1 MKKNFKMVDNKQFHR
16 FDPMNALI
24 EETANTLFNKSFS
37 FKNSEP
43 YVLPKPEFIFS
54 EDSWHIEELYQTKA
68 ELNDTKSKLND
79 YCLIQ
84 WNEHTRKRNKAGSV
98 QWFIHQKI
106 EPEFV
111 TQAWCKFYEIV
122 SSFPLVP
129 QIAIS
134 EGSFTSVHLCEAPG
148 AFVTSLN
155 HWLKTQIPT
164 INWDWIATSLNPY
177 YEGNT
182 TDRMITDDRFIMHTL
197 DHWNFGPYN
206 TGNIMDLE
214 NLELIVEDC
223 KTKHKVFL
231 VTADG
236 SVDCSDDPGEQERAV
251 AHLHFCEAVTA
262 LHILSE
268 GGSFLLK
275 MFTVF
280 EQTSVSLLYLLASCF
295 DSIHMFKPA
304 TSKEGNSEVYVI
316 CLGFKGT
323 IFLERHLPSLRA
335 NFKSFSLKA
344 MFRRQDI
351 PDCFVNQVQACA
363 EFFKNHQCKVILD
376 NIKAFSNDKG
386 RKDFNLMRIKRVVA
400 ERFIEVYNLKKLE
413 SEDLGIVGR
422 TTLSACNNI
431 TAVTKC
437 PLESFSER
445 QMKSSLD
452 PKFRL
457 YILLEELQIIEAF
470 EEDFYFQQVSTSFLN
485 FNLHLN
491 LKKDT

>member
-1 MKKNFKMVDNKQFHR
+1 MVDYKQFHR
-16 FDPMNALI
+16 FDPMSALI
-24 EETANTLFNKSFS
+24 EETVNTLFNKSFS
-37 FKNSEP
+37 FKNNEP
-43 YVLPKPEFIFS
+43 YFLPKPEFIFL
-54 EDSWHIEELYQTKA
+54 ENSWHIEELYQIKT
-68 ELNDTKSKLND
+68 ELNNTKSKLND

-98 QWFIHQKI
+98 QWYIHQKI
-106 EPEFV
+106 EPEFM

-122 SSFPLVP
+122 SSFPLIP

-155 HWLKTQIPT
+155 HWLKTRVPT
-164 INWDWIATSLNPY
+164 VNWDWIATSLNPY

-182 TDRMITDDRFIMHTL
+182 TERMITDDRFIMHTL
-197 DHWNFGPYN
+197 EHWNFGPYN

-214 NLELIVEDC
+214 NLDSIIEDC
-223 KTKHKVFL
+223 KTRNKVFL

-236 SVDCSDDPGEQERAV
+236 SVDCSDDPGEQERMV
-251 AHLHFCEAVTA
+251 AHLHFCETATA

-280 EQTSVSLLYLLASCF
+280 EQTSVSLLYLLAACF

-304 TSKEGNSEVYVI
+304 TSKEGNSEAYVV

-323 IFLERHLPSLRA
+323 DFLERHLPILRQY
-335 NFKSFSLKA
+335 FKSFSLKA

-351 PDCFVNQVQACA
+351 PDCFVNQVLACA
-363 EFFKNHQCKVILD
+363 EFFKNHQCQVILD
-376 NIKAFSNDKG
+376 NIKAFSNDKNM
-386 RKDFNLMRIKRVVA
+386 KDFNLMKLKQAVS
-400 ERFIEVYNLKKLE
+400 ERFIEAYDLKKLE

-422 TTLSACNNI
+422 TKLSACNNI
-431 TAVTKC
+431 TSVTKS
-437 PLESFSER
+437 PLESYSER

-452 PKFRL
+452 PRSRL
-457 YILLEELQIIEAF
+457 FILLEELQNIEPL
-470 EEDFYFQQVSTSFLN
+470 EENYSFQQVSIF
-485 FNLHLN
+485 F
-491 LKKDT
+491 